1 MKTKKANIE
10 HPSNARIITSDATLI
25 QMADVHPDDISK
37 NLFVLALRRAVDACG
52 GVLWEL
58 ARRVKVHGR
67 SLENW
72 AKGRVPPYFRMQ
84 EFYWKFLDVAKE
96 EGK

>member
-1 MKTKKANIE
+1 MKKKTSIE
-10 HPSNARIITSDATLI
+10 HPLDAKIVGSNSTID

-52 GVLWEL
+52 GVLWDL

-67 SLENW
+67 CMENW

-84 EFYWKFLDVAKE
+84 EFYRKFLDVAKGDE
-96 EGK
+96 K